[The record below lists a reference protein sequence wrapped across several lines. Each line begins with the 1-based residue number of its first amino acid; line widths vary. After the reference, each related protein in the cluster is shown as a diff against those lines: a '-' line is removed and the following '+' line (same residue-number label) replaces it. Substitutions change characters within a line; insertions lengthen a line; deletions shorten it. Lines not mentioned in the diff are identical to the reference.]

1 MHQKQL
7 SDIPVVNNKLNWQRV
22 TKRFL
27 AFYTFIAVILAASI
41 YTVFKNYTNNL
52 EKKIMLH
59 EEVFIASTK
68 QSLQTEIQTQLRVM
82 EMTTKSPLF
91 ARFIEKP
98 SQQNREHLSVLFK
111 NLSSTFT
118 RFNQVRLLSL
128 DGLERIRVD
137 YDDGQARVI
146 PQEGLQ
152 DKQKRNYY
160 KESKTLKVGEVFISA
175 IELNEEHGQIEIPYK
190 PVIRFVTLIN
200 DSHNKPAGYFV
211 INYLA
216 TDLLNDF
223 RAKMKLRIEGQG
235 MLIDPQGYWI
245 SNHQR
250 SNEWGGSLP
259 DVEYKFEDLYPEA
272 WETVR
277 DNESGLFK
285 TDKGLFRHVSIK
297 PFGTNSISQKT
308 KDEQKRFHI
317 LDKSKKIND
326 WKLIIFLPN
335 GVIEEAS
342 FFYAPA
348 GRVILTA
355 LFVFTAAI
363 LLLLLILQEQ
373 KRRKYTYD
381 ALIKDQL
388 TDLYENAPCGY
399 HSLDKN
405 GTIIKIN
412 KTELEWL
419 GYTKE
424 EVLGKNFASFL
435 TPKSKETFTN
445 FLISLKSQS
454 KIEGVVLEIQCKQ
467 NHTFFVS
474 TSATSISGNG
484 HFAVARTSSFNITDR
499 IILERKLAYI
509 ANTDELT
516 NMSNRRHFF
525 KRAEPE
531 FASEKSLYLFMI
543 DADHFKHINDQYGH
557 DVGDNVLKMIA
568 KTMQSSLSEAAL
580 KARLGGE
587 EFVVLLPD
595 VNADEAYLAAEKLR
609 AEMENSITYL
619 ANSEQEIKI
628 TISIGVAARRYQS
641 ESIDEVL
648 KHADEALYTAKS
660 TGRNKVIFAKH
671 VIEGSY

>member
-1 MHQKQL
+1 
-7 SDIPVVNNKLNWQRV
+7 
-22 TKRFL
+22 
-27 AFYTFIAVILAASI
+27 
-41 YTVFKNYTNNL
+41 
-52 EKKIMLH
+52 
-59 EEVFIASTK
+59 
-68 QSLQTEIQTQLRVM
+68 M

-91 ARFIEKP
+91 ARYIEKP
-98 SQQNREHLSVLFK
+98 SQQNRENLSILFK

-137 YDDGQARVI
+137 YDDGKATIVA
-146 PQEGLQ
+146 QEALQ

-160 KESKTLKVGEVFISA
+160 KESKNLKVGEVFISA

-200 DSHNKPAGYFV
+200 DSNNNPAGYFV

-250 SNEWGGSLP
+250 ANEWGGSLP

-308 KDEQKRFHI
+308 KDEQRRFHI

-435 TPKSKETFTN
+435 TPKSKETFNN
-445 FLISLKSQS
+445 FLISLKSQN

-531 FASEKSLYLFMI
+531 FASDKPLYLFMI

-568 KTMQSSLSEAAL
+568 KTMQSSLNEAAL

-587 EFVVLLPD
+587 EFVVLLPN
-595 VNADEAYLAAEKLR
+595 VNAETAYTAAEKLR
-609 AEMENSITYL
+609 ADMENSITYL
-619 ANSEQEIKI
+619 TNSEQEIKI

-660 TGRNKVIFAKH
+660 TGRNKVICAKSSEE
-671 VIEGSY
+671 VID